1 MLWIIAIG
9 FIVLSILIIFEGGGS
24 MLVDWITNNVT
35 KRSKNRYLREYADIL
50 VAILVFFLMV
60 LFALLWKG

>member
-1 MLWIIAIG
+1 
-9 FIVLSILIIFEGGGS
+9 